1 MALEWGEDPRSLQ
14 KRLISSFPG
23 LGKVPA
29 DEACRRVDL
38 DPMYVG
44 SLDEDAQESL
54 FTSILGVIQEL
65 DNPAPRIFWKG
76 DRARILSLIPLSP
89 ATRASEDVL
98 ESVEE
103 IFESVD
109 EAVRIFAR
117 RLLGQAAY
125 ARRFVPIDR
134 VLKSRLEKARRSHE
148 RMKQELGHASRADMY
163 ERWAHLLMA
172 SRHLVST
179 GAETAELEDIIA
191 QTGSISIPLAPGLSA
206 VQNAEGYYEK
216 ARETRRS
223 RASSEE
229 RLIRLEATIVRL
241 GNLKKELSTLSSAPE
256 VDRFRKNH
264 QNALAELSTQGTGID
279 IEIPFRR
286 YALPGGYEVWV
297 GRNATQNDRL
307 TLEFA
312 RAYDLWLHARG
323 VSGSHTVLRL
333 PGRKHRPP
341 ATVIERAAEIAAY
354 HSKARTSSLA
364 PVIVTERKYVRKP
377 RKSRPGTVI
386 VEREKVLLVKP
397 GLPKAGSI

>member
-1 MALEWGEDPRSLQ
+1 
-14 KRLISSFPG
+14 
-23 LGKVPA
+23 
-29 DEACRRVDL
+29 
-38 DPMYVG
+38 
-44 SLDEDAQESL
+44 
-54 FTSILGVIQEL
+54 
-65 DNPAPRIFWKG
+65 
-76 DRARILSLIPLSP
+76 
-89 ATRASEDVL
+89 
-98 ESVEE
+98 
-103 IFESVD
+103 
-109 EAVRIFAR
+109 
-117 RLLGQAAY
+117 
-125 ARRFVPIDR
+125 
-134 VLKSRLEKARRSHE
+134 
-148 RMKQELGHASRADMY
+148 MKQELCQESRADMY

-206 VQNAEGYYEK
+206 VQNADRYYEK

-223 RASSEE
+223 RASSED
-229 RLIRLEATIVRL
+229 RLKATIVRL
-241 GNLKKELSTLSSAPE
+241 GNLKQELSTLSTAPE

-264 QNALAELSTQGTGID
+264 QNALAELSAQGTGID

-307 TLEFA
+307 TFQFA
-312 RAYDLWLHARG
+312 RKYDLWLHARG

-397 GLPKAGSI
+397 GLPKTGSN